1 MTGMVRDQTALLRLV
16 EDELASLGGDVSD
29 VHPFAAG
36 LEFAV
41 FAGSSRTRRVV
52 VKAPWTRQIANA
64 NDPDQDARDLIR
76 QEAELLAFARSAG
89 VPAPEVVLLHVD
101 GAVDL
106 LVTELVPDD
115 GSQPSGEQLA
125 AALARLHEAPA
136 PALRLVAQQGA
147 FHETIAERTGRRA
160 GVVERLAGVRLG
172 LPPVAEL
179 MALIGPGEGA
189 PSLLHLDVRE
199 ANVLTERGRITGLI
213 DWTNALLGDPA
224 LELARIAEYG
234 SAPPGF
240 LDAYAKHRPVVPGG
254 ARELIYR
261 LDAAVMLA
269 VVFLSEAPDEARARP
284 QVARACELADALR
297 EELRS

>member
-1 MTGMVRDQTALLRLV
+1 MVRDQTALLRLV
-16 EDELASLGGDVSD
+16 EHELAALGGAVSE
-29 VHPFAAG
+29 VRPFAAG

-41 FAGSSRTRRVV
+41 FAGSWGARRVV
-52 VKAPWTRQIANA
+52 IKAPWTRRIANA

-76 QEAELLAFARSAG
+76 QEAALLAFARSVG
-89 VPAPEVVLLHVD
+89 VPAPEVVLLHAD

-115 GSQPSGEQLA
+115 GSQPSAEQLA

-136 PALRLVAQQGA
+136 PALRLVAQPGA
-147 FHETIAERTGRRA
+147 FHETIAERTARRA

-172 LPPVAEL
+172 LPPAAEL
-179 MALIGPGEGA
+179 MALIGPVEDT

-213 DWTNALLGDPA
+213 DWTNSLIGDPA

-234 SAPPGF
+234 SAPPDF
-240 LDAYAKHRPVVPGG
+240 LGAYARQRPVATGG

-284 QVARACELADALR
+284 QVARARELADTLR
-297 EELRS
+297 EELGS